1 MSNTLNI
8 VSELDE
14 IFAQSQ
20 ETAANE
26 KRARRRAR
34 RRDSI
39 VLKKALEASKLEQ
52 TQYQTDQANT
62 NVSYASTEEEEQAL
76 FEEVRVLTR
85 IEEQMR
91 MTRAHQQQEFNNAEK
106 RLLQNS
112 IISANKEET
121 SRLRRKRLENLH
133 LEKAIAESNLYRFGP
148 RRRAHVDYHEVNPP
162 PASRVV
168 SVAVYHLPIMNRLS
182 VRCL

>member
-8 VSELDE
+8 VELDE

-20 ETAANE
+20 ETATNE

-39 VLKKALEASKLEQ
+39 VLKKALNASKLEQ
-52 TQYQTDQANT
+52 AQYQTNQANT
-62 NVSYASTEEEEQAL
+62 NVSYASTDEEEQAL
-76 FEEVRVLTR
+76 FEEVRALTG

-91 MTRAHQQQEFNNAEK
+91 NAHQQQEFNNAEK

-112 IISANKEET
+112 IISANKEEA

-148 RRRAHVDYHEVNPP
+148 RHRAHIDYHEVNPP
-162 PASRVV
+162 PASRQRRRV
-168 SVAVYHLPIMNRLS
+168 SSSYNES
-182 VRCL
+182 S

>member
-8 VSELDE
+8 VELVE
-14 IFAQSQ
+14 IFAESR
-20 ETAANE
+20 ETAADE

-39 VLKKALEASKLEQ
+39 VLKKALKASKLEQ
-52 TQYQTDQANT
+52 TQYQTNQANT
-62 NVSYASTEEEEQAL
+62 NVSCASTEEEEQAL

-91 MTRAHQQQEFNNAEK
+91 SAHQQQEFNNAEK

-112 IISANKEET
+112 IISANKEEA

-148 RRRAHVDYHEVNPP
+148 RHRAHIDYHEVNPP
-162 PASRVV
+162 PASRQRRRV
-168 SVAVYHLPIMNRLS
+168 SSSYNES
-182 VRCL
+182 S

>member
-8 VSELDE
+8 VELDE

-39 VLKKALEASKLEQ
+39 ALKKALKASKLEQ
-52 TQYQTDQANT
+52 AQYQTNQANT

-76 FEEVRVLTR
+76 FEG
-85 IEEQMR
+85 
-91 MTRAHQQQEFNNAEK
+91 
-106 RLLQNS
+106 
-112 IISANKEET
+112 SAY
-121 SRLRRKRLENLH
+121 SL
-133 LEKAIAESNLYRFGP
+133 A
-148 RRRAHVDYHEVNPP
+148 
-162 PASRVV
+162 
-168 SVAVYHLPIMNRLS
+168 
-182 VRCL
+182 

>member
-8 VSELDE
+8 VELDE

-20 ETAANE
+20 ETATNE

-39 VLKKALEASKLEQ
+39 VLKKALKASKLEQ
-52 TQYQTDQANT
+52 TQYQTNQANT
-62 NVSYASTEEEEQAL
+62 NVSYASTDEEEQAL

-91 MTRAHQQQEFNNAEK
+91 SAHQQQEFNNAEK

-112 IISANKEET
+112 IISANKEEA
-121 SRLRRKRLENLH
+121 SRLRAPQTPRESPSR
-133 LEKAIAESNLYRFGP
+133 ESN
-148 RRRAHVDYHEVNPP
+148 RRE
-162 PASRVV
+162 
-168 SVAVYHLPIMNRLS
+168 
-182 VRCL
+182 